1 MNTWESIFTQSP
13 ANYGYYDE
21 HNLPHVRW
29 QWPRA
34 TWFRRAGN
42 ICANVNRSRP
52 VKSPPITGTD
62 RTER

>member
-29 QWPRA
+29 QWPNA
-34 TWFRRAGN
+34 TWFQTRREYLRQRQPIQTGKVAPNQGN
-42 ICANVNRSRP
+42 
-52 VKSPPITGTD
+52 
-62 RTER
+62 